1 MPQKKKAAQTGQT
14 EWLLKAMELA
24 VQKKKGLWAHSMLDA
39 VEGLTAE
46 QAAWKPNKKGVHSI
60 WEIVHH
66 ATYWKDFLVQ
76 RLEGSTAKFSDEE
89 SWVIHETTEEAWA
102 KAVARLK
109 RTHNKLM
116 KRLREKKLDLGKP
129 FPGEKMTVGE
139 ALFGVLAHDLYHTGQ
154 IVLLRQMQGIEPS

>member
-1 MPQKKKAAQTGQT
+1 MPKKQNPQT

-24 VQKKKGLWAHSMLDA
+24 FQKKKGLWAHSMLDA
-39 VEGLTAE
+39 LEGLTAE
-46 QAAWKPNKKGVHSI
+46 QAAWKPRKKGAHSI

-89 SWVIHETTEEAWA
+89 SWTVSETGEEAWA
-102 KAVARLK
+102 KAIARLK

-116 KRLREKKLDLGKP
+116 RRLQEGKLDLDKP
-129 FPGEKMTVGE
+129 FPGEKMPTGE
-139 ALFGVLAHDLYHTGQ
+139 ALLGTLAHDLYHTGQ
-154 IVLLRQMQGIEPS
+154 IALLRQMQGIEL

>member
-1 MPQKKKAAQTGQT
+1 MPKKKRAVQTGQA

-24 VQKKKGLWAHSMLDA
+24 FQKKKGLWAHSMLDTL
-39 VEGLTAE
+39 EELTAE

-66 ATYWKDFLVQ
+66 VTYWKDLLVQ

-89 SWVIHETTEEAWA
+89 SWALEETTTEEAWT
-102 KAVARLK
+102 KAVERLK
-109 RTHNKLM
+109 RTHNKLI
-116 KRLREKKLDLGKP
+116 RRVREKKLDLNKP
-129 FPGEKMTVGE
+129 FPGEKMTMGE

-154 IVLLRQMQGIEPS
+154 IVLLRQMQGIEP

>member
-1 MPQKKKAAQTGQT
+1 MPKKKRAVQTGQT

-24 VQKKKGLWAHSMLDA
+24 FQKKKGLWAHSMLDA
-39 VEGLTAE
+39 LEGITAE

-89 SWVIHETTEEAWA
+89 SWTLEEATEEAWA
-102 KAVARLK
+102 QAVARLK
-109 RTHNKLM
+109 RTHNKLI
-116 KRLREKKLDLGKP
+116 RHLWEKKLGLNKP
-129 FPGEKMTVGE
+129 LPSEKMTIGW
-139 ALFGVLAHDLYHTGQ
+139 ALFSVLAHDLYHTGQ
-154 IVLLRQMQGIEPS
+154 IVLLRQMQGIEP

>member
-1 MPQKKKAAQTGQT
+1 MPKKKRVAQTGQA

-24 VQKKKGLWAHSMLDA
+24 FQKKRGLWAHSMLDTL
-39 VEGLTAE
+39 EGITAE
-46 QAAWKPNKKGVHSI
+46 QATWKPDKKGVHSI

-89 SWVIHETTEEAWA
+89 SWALKETTEEAWA
-102 KAVARLK
+102 QAVVRLK
-109 RTHNKLM
+109 RTHTKLIR
-116 KRLREKKLDLGKP
+116 RLREKKLDLNKP
-129 FPGEKMTVGE
+129 FPGEKMTMGE

-154 IVLLRQMQGIEPS
+154 IVLLRQMQGIEP